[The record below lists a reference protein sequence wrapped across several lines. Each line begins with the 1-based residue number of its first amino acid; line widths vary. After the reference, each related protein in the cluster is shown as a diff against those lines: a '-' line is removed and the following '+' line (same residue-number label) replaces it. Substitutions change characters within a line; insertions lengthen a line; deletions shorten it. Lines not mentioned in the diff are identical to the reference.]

1 MIFENIRMAF
11 RSILT
16 GKLRSG
22 LTILGIV
29 IGIASVIAMLAVGR
43 GAQQHISAN
52 IEQMGSNL
60 LIINPGTGNR
70 GVVQT
75 ADTQPLTLADARALE
90 TALGDKINVAPEV
103 SLRAQAKHQD
113 KNTSTTVLGIS
124 ASYFEARNYKM
135 EIGEAFSTDHDE
147 TSDKICILGKSVVE
161 ALFPDGQNPAGQTIR
176 INRHPYKVVGVFQE
190 KGANGWQDADD
201 QILIP
206 IRTAQNR
213 MTGTEEL
220 RTIYASIID
229 RAQTQEIQ
237 DSIERILRERRK
249 LTADQ
254 DNDFRIRSQVELLES
269 METISKSFTILLGS
283 IAFISLLVGGI
294 GIMNIL
300 LVSVSER
307 TKEIGIRKAIGAY
320 EHDILYQFLIE
331 AITLCT
337 IGGLIGI
344 ALGIGISHIVGIFS
358 PWKPIVSSFSI
369 FLSLGVSLSVGLC
382 FGFFP
387 ALKAARMNPVDAL
400 RHD

>member
-52 IEQMGSNL
+52 IAQMGSNL
-60 LIINPGTGNR
+60 LIIHPGTGGR

-75 ADTQPLTLADARALE
+75 SATQPLTMKDALALE
-90 TALGDKINVAPEV
+90 TELGDKINVAPEV
-103 SLRAQAKHQD
+103 SIRVQAKHQD
-113 KNTSTTVLGIS
+113 KNTSTTVLGIT

-135 EIGEAFSTDHDE
+135 AIGEAFSPEQDQV
-147 TSDKICILGKSVVE
+147 SDKICILGKSVVE
-161 ALFPDGQNPAGQTIR
+161 ALFPEGQNPAGQTIR
-176 INRHPYKVVGVFQE
+176 INRQPYKVVGVFQE
-190 KGANGWQDADD
+190 KGASGWQDADD

-213 MTGTEEL
+213 MTGTDDL
-220 RTIYASIID
+220 RTLYASVID
-229 RAQTQEIQ
+229 RSQTEDIQ
-237 DSIERILRERRK
+237 NNIERILREQHK
-249 LTADQ
+249 LTPDQ
-254 DNDFRIRSQVELLES
+254 DNDFRIRSQVELMES

-320 EHDILYQFLIE
+320 ENDILYQFLIE

-344 ALGIGISHIVGIFS
+344 GLGIGISHIVGIFS

-369 FLSLGVSLSVGLC
+369 VLSLGVSLSVGIC

-400 RHD
+400 RHE

>member
-11 RSILT
+11 LSIMT

-60 LIINPGTGNR
+60 LIITPGSGNR
-70 GVVQT
+70 GMVQT
-75 ADTQPLTLADARALE
+75 SDAKPLTMEDAHALQE
-90 TALGDKINVAPEV
+90 ALGDKVHIAPEV
-103 SLRAQAKHQD
+103 SIRVQVKNQN
-113 KNTSTTVLGIS
+113 KNTSTTVLGITS
-124 ASYFEARNYKM
+124 AYFAARNYKM
-135 EIGEAFSTDHDE
+135 AVGEAFFAEQDLSP
-147 TSDKICILGKSVVE
+147 DKICIIGKTVAT
-161 ALFPDGQNPAGQTIR
+161 ALFSEGENPAGKTIR
-176 INRHPYKVVGVFQE
+176 INRQPYKIVGLYQE
-190 KGANGWQDADD
+190 KGATGWQDADD

-213 MTGTEEL
+213 MTGTTEL
-220 RTIYASIID
+220 RTIYASVID
-229 RAQTQEIQ
+229 SAQTEKIQ
-237 DSIERILRERRK
+237 NDIESVLRHQHK
-249 LTADQ
+249 LRAEQ
-254 DNDFRIRSQVELLES
+254 DNDFRIRSQVELMES
-269 METISKSFTILLGS
+269 MATISKSFTILLGS

-300 LVSVSER
+300 LVSVTER

-320 EHDILYQFLIE
+320 ENDILHQFLIE
-331 AITLCT
+331 SITLCT
-337 IGGLIGI
+337 IGGLVGI
-344 ALGIGISHIVGIFS
+344 LLGVGISYLVGVFS
-358 PWKPIVSSFSI
+358 PWQPIVSSFSI
-369 FLSLGVSLSVGLC
+369 LLSLGVSLSVGIG

-400 RHD
+400 RHE

>member
-11 RSILT
+11 RSIMT

-60 LIINPGTGNR
+60 LIINPGSGSR

-75 ADTQPLTLADARALE
+75 SDAKPLTMEDAKALQE
-90 TALGDKINVAPEV
+90 ALRDKVNVAPEV
-103 SLRAQAKHQD
+103 SIRVQVKNQN
-113 KNTSTTVLGIS
+113 KNTSTTVLGIT
-124 ASYFEARNYKM
+124 AAYFEARNYQM
-135 EIGEAFSTDHDE
+135 AIGEAFLPEQDSSSE
-147 TSDKICILGKSVVE
+147 KICIIGKTVAT
-161 ALFPDGQNPAGQTIR
+161 ALFAEGESPAGQTIR
-176 INRHPYKVVGVFQE
+176 INRQPYKIVGVYQE
-190 KGANGWQDADD
+190 KGATGWQDADD

-213 MTGTEEL
+213 MTGTTDL
-220 RTIYASIID
+220 RTLYASVID
-229 RAQTQEIQ
+229 RSQTQAIQ
-237 DSIERILRERRK
+237 ADIENVLRRQHK
-249 LTADQ
+249 LRAEQ
-254 DNDFRIRSQVELLES
+254 DNDFRIRSQVELMES

-300 LVSVSER
+300 LVSVTER

-320 EHDILYQFLIE
+320 ENDILYQFLIE
-331 AITLCT
+331 SITLCS
-337 IGGLIGI
+337 IGG
-344 ALGIGISHIVGIFS
+344 IVGILLGVGISYLVGVFS
-358 PWKPIVSSFSI
+358 PWQPIVSSFSI
-369 FLSLGVSLSVGLC
+369 FLSLGVSLSVGIG

-400 RHD
+400 RHE